1 MPHTK
6 LNAIG
11 PLVRRERDSK
21 GMSQGELAREL
32 QKIGWDLERSGVG
45 KIEAQLVRVRDI
57 ELPYLATA
65 LNVTIAEL
73 IPPQLLPGKDVHARV
88 QKLLSPMNKVPE
100 PLDPYKRAK
109 KDFCSDQEIGHT

>member
-1 MPHTK
+1 MSRTK

-11 PLVRRERDSK
+11 PLVRRVRDRK
-21 GMSQGELAREL
+21 GMSQGDLAREL

-45 KIEAQLVRVRDI
+45 KIEAQLVRVREI

-73 IPPQLLPGKDVHARV
+73 LPPELVAGKDVHARM
-88 QKLLSPMNKVPE
+88 QKLLSPNNKVPE
-100 PLDPYKRAK
+100 PLHPYKRAK
-109 KDFCSDQEIGHT
+109 KDF